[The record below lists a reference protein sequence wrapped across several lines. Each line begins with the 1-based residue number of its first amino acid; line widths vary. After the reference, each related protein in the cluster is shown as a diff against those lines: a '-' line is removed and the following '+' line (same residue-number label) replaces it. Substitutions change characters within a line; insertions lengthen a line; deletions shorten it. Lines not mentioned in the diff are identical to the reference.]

1 MHLDRDEESALK
13 QIDAMKTEV
22 VNIYRFKQSNGK
34 DRFDLEPSKA
44 GKMHDD
50 RGYVMAL
57 LGYQLAQL
65 RRDHI
70 VNKKTKRNTNIADL
84 LPIHTAKRNTMFS

>member
-1 MHLDRDEESALK
+1 
-13 QIDAMKTEV
+13 
-22 VNIYRFKQSNGK
+22 
-34 DRFDLEPSKA
+34 
-44 GKMHDD
+44 
-50 RGYVMAL
+50 MAL
-57 LGYQLAQL
+57 LGYQLTQL